1 MALIEIDRRA
11 FITSLGGM
19 AAISLMSHEARADA
33 LEDYTIDRLDEALA
47 QQQQGKYP
55 TVAQLEA
62 QIETRPSRR
71 GVGNLFVNGRGD
83 ATLDHVANVKRL
95 EPMSAKP
102 TLKEFFEKR
111 FAPANHVLQSANR
124 ALKTGMSEEV
134 VLACLL
140 HDTVHA
146 LIKVDHGWWGAQLYE
161 PYVSPKVTFAIR
173 YHQALRFY
181 PDTEAGYEYP
191 EMYYNMFGSD
201 YEPPPHVAA
210 AYKFAR
216 KHKWYMHSRLVT
228 VNDLYAFDRN
238 AVVTIDPFIDIIGR
252 HFKQPKEGL
261 GNDNSPVAH
270 MWRTLANPDSPL

>member
-1 MALIEIDRRA
+1 MAQIEIDRRA

-19 AAISLMSHEARADA
+19 AAIGLMSHEARADA
-33 LEDYTIDRLDEALA
+33 LEDYSIDRLDEALA

-62 QIETRPSRR
+62 QIETRPARR
-71 GVGNLFVNGRGD
+71 GVGNLFVTGRGD
-83 ATLDHVANVKRL
+83 STLEKVTTVKRL

-124 ALKTGMSEEV
+124 ALKTGMSEEI

-146 LIKVDHGWWGAQLYE
+146 LIKVDHGWWGAQMFE
-161 PYVSPKVTFAIR
+161 PYIPEKSTFGVR

-181 PDTEAGYEYP
+181 ADEANGYEYP
-191 EMYYNMFGSD
+191 DLYRRTFGVD
-201 YEPPPHVAA
+201 YTPEPYIEDT
-210 AYKFAR
+210 YKMVR
-216 KHKWYMHSRLVT
+216 KHKWYSEPRMVT
-228 VNDLYAFDRN
+228 VNDLYAFDPN
-238 AVVTIDPFIDIIGR
+238 AVVSMDPFVDIIGR

-261 GNDNSPVAH
+261 GFDNSPVAH
-270 MWRTLANPDSPL
+270 MWRSIAYPDHPL